1 MTWVDAA
8 AISVILLSAVFSLVR
23 GFVRE
28 MLGVAAW
35 VGAAFAGLRGYEL
48 VLPFVTSVV
57 AMKNAQV
64 PISIGVVFIVILIIL
79 SIISAWIGGL
89 VRESALSGLDR
100 SLGLLF
106 GVVRGVV
113 ILCLAYIGLSMFVV
127 QAQWP
132 APVANARLLPLAWEG
147 ATILASLIPPPYQP
161 TILPLPGKPVPSAG
175 NLMQQPVAGSAL
187 RQE

>member
-8 AISVILLSAVFSLVR
+8 AISVIVLSAMFSLVR

-35 VGAAFAGLRGYEL
+35 VGAAFAALKGYQF
-48 VLPFVTSVV
+48 VLPYVSSVL
-57 AMKNAQV
+57 AMKAAQV
-64 PISIGVVFIVILIIL
+64 PVSIGIVFVVILIVL

-100 SLGLLF
+100 SLGLVF
-106 GVVRGVV
+106 GVVRGAV

-127 QAQWP
+127 QSQWP
-132 APVANARLLPLAWEG
+132 APVVNARMLPFAYQGAIFLAGLLPPG
-147 ATILASLIPPPYQP
+147 YQP
-161 TILPLPGKPVPSAG
+161 AILPLPGHPAPSAG
-175 NLMQQPVAGSAL
+175 TLMQQPVAGSAL

>member
-8 AISVILLSAVFSLVR
+8 AISIIVLSAMFSLVR

-28 MLGVAAW
+28 ILGVAAW
-35 VGAAFAGLRGYEL
+35 VGAAFAALKGYQL
-48 VLPFVTSVV
+48 VLPYVASVL
-57 AMKNAQV
+57 AMRAAQV
-64 PISIGVVFIVILIIL
+64 PVSIGIVFVVILIIL

-100 SLGLLF
+100 SLGLVF
-106 GVVRGVV
+106 GVVRGAV

-127 QAQWP
+127 QDQWP
-132 APVANARLLPLAWEG
+132 APVVNARLLPFAFEG
-147 ATILASLIPPPYQP
+147 ASFLAGLLPPGYQP
-161 TILPLPGKPVPSAG
+161 TILPLPGRAAPSAG
-175 NLMQQPVAGSAL
+175 TLMQQPVSGSAL